1 MKKPC
6 ATRLFG
12 RWPTG
17 PHPLCCG
24 VRKLDTNSNKTPP
37 KPAKSG
43 GRPAAKSGRASAKA
57 RRPAAKAP
65 ASEVPHVVVKGAREH
80 NLKGVDLSFP
90 RDTLTTFTGVSGS
103 GKSSL
108 AYHTIYQEGQRRFL
122 ESLSSY
128 ARQFL
133 GRMEKPKVD
142 MVEGLSPTVSIDQ
155 KSTSHSA
162 RSTVGTLTE
171 TLDFMRLL
179 WSRLGEPS
187 CPDCGA
193 QIESWSP
200 DRIVDNI
207 LVEHAGLAAMVL
219 APVVRERKGEYR
231 KELIEWEKLGFVRA
245 RIDGVVRRLE
255 EDIQLERYAYHTI
268 ELVIDRLTIHKDVRS
283 RLAEA
288 VEQAVQLSD
297 GLCAL
302 VDAKGENDRLFSTQR
317 SCPNGHGALPEMEPR
332 LFSFNSP
339 IGACS
344 RCDGLGE
351 TFGFVPELLVNDPD
365 KSIRDGALHVFTDQ
379 GRIVYGRLTIEHLAE
394 VAKAFKFSVDT
405 PWKKLKKS
413 AQKIVLRGS
422 GKQKFEFS
430 WQRKSKLF
438 TSSGSDRVA
447 FPGVLG
453 HLENVYRPSRAR
465 HLDRFRAST
474 NCPDCEGARI
484 SAAARAV
491 TFQGQSLP
499 EVLAQS
505 VDNALAWVQAI
516 KLTGNAQK
524 IGCDIV
530 IEIERRLVFL
540 ADVGLGYLTLS
551 RRAKTLSGGESQRIR
566 LAAQV
571 GAGLR
576 GILYVLDEP
585 SIGLH
590 SRDQRRLLKTLE
602 ALRDRGNT
610 VVVVEH
616 DEETMLRS
624 DFLVDVGPQAGAHG
638 GEIVAAGTPAE
649 VRRTPAS
656 LTGQYLRGELS
667 VPMPATRRS
676 NDLGALKIKKARHH
690 NLRELDVEIP
700 LGRFNAITGVSGSG
714 KSTLV
719 HHILVPTLKDHL
731 KKTGVAPAHCR
742 AIAGIDKIDKVV
754 EIDQAAIGRT
764 PRSNPA
770 TYTDIW
776 THVRDL
782 FAMLPESRLRQYAK
796 GRFSFNV
803 TGGRCEACLGAGVTT
818 LEMNFL
824 APVEVICDECNGA
837 RFHADTLAIR
847 FKEKSVHDVLEMTV
861 DEAADFFRD
870 LPKISRGL
878 VAMQDVGLGYLKLGQ
893 PSTTLSGGEA
903 QRVKLATE
911 LQRPATGKT
920 FYVLDEPTTGL
931 HFQDVA
937 RLLEALQRL
946 VESGNT
952 VVVIEHNLD
961 VVRAADWLIELGP
974 EGGIG
979 GGELVGCGTPED
991 IAAIEQSH
999 TGEALRGIGL
1009 GNKRRAKKAKAERRG
1024 KNMHLPAPTS
1034 IAVRGARTHNLQAVD
1049 CDVPIGKFTVVTGP
1063 SGSGKSSL
1071 AFDTIFQEGQRRFLE
1086 SMSTYARRFLGR
1098 MDKAP
1103 VDSLDG
1109 IGPAIA
1115 IDQKRTSRSPR
1126 STVAT
1131 TTEIHDYLRLLYAR
1145 IGRHH
1150 CPTHE
1155 QELVSWSPTKAARHL
1170 VASFPGQRAHV
1181 LAPVTL
1187 PTDLKAV
1194 ELKDWLLALR
1204 ADWQRA
1210 GFVRAMVDGVEKRL
1224 DEDWGRKVAKELLLV
1239 VDRTTLKDKKRVS
1252 DAIEQAQAAAHTHC
1266 GQLAA
1271 VVHVQDQKGKSTSHR
1286 YAAEPS
1292 CAECDYRA
1300 PREPHPRWFSF
1311 NHHSGACANCLGLGQ
1326 VVVCPED
1333 LLVNHPNKPAFKGA
1347 IQHRGGAF
1355 SFLTGTDGYYHEV
1368 ATALAERFG
1377 FDLSLPWKKL
1387 PAAARKLL
1395 LHGSGEERFE
1405 VVFKKND
1412 AGKKREWRMS
1422 VPWKGLSKQ
1431 VEDWFHGRDRE
1442 HASHDRFGAVMR
1454 SETCE
1459 LCHGDR
1465 LQPGPRSVRVGGV
1478 RLAEVLRQTVDD
1490 AAATLTGLKLN
1501 KTETSI
1507 AADVLKELRH
1517 RLSFLRETGLGYLT
1531 LERSA
1536 ATLSG
1541 GEAQRIRLATQLGNK
1556 LVGVLYVLDEPTV
1569 GLHPRDTERLL
1580 KTLLELR
1587 DLGNTVLA
1595 VEHDEVMVRSA
1606 DHVLDIGPGAGVH
1619 GGTVVAEGPPETV
1632 AASDTLTGRWLNN
1645 TLGIVV
1651 REEADR
1657 RQPSGLIEL
1666 RDIAVHNLQHVNV
1679 DIPLGVFTAIT
1690 GVSGSGKSSLI
1701 MDAMVP
1707 ALNKHELE
1715 VVWQDEQERHYQLV
1729 VVDQSAIGV
1738 SPSSN
1743 PATYTKAFG
1752 PIRELFAAMPLARQ
1766 KGFGPGRFSF
1776 HVAAGRCAA
1785 CEGKGQIQ
1793 VEMHFLA
1800 DVWVTC
1806 EICRGRRYNQ
1816 ETLSVE
1822 YRGRNISQV
1831 LAMDVDEAAQFFGN
1845 HKKIMRPLR
1854 LLHDVGLGYLTLGQP
1869 ANTFSGGEAQ
1879 RIKLVSELARRPST
1893 HTIYVLDEPTTGLHA
1908 DDVQKLLRV
1917 LERLIER
1924 GDSVIVIEHH
1934 LDVIAA
1940 ADRVLEMGPEAGA
1953 DGGLVV
1959 AEGTPEQIA
1968 KTRGSHTGRFL
1979 QGHLTTLRE
1988 AGQKAGQN
1996 GSTKQ
2001 STSKASK
2008 KTTRVK
2014 KPRTKKKTARKQ
2026 EVLG

>member
-1 MKKPC
+1 M
-6 ATRLFG
+6 
-12 RWPTG
+12 
-17 PHPLCCG
+17 
-24 VRKLDTNSNKTPP
+24 
-37 KPAKSG
+37 
-43 GRPAAKSGRASAKA
+43 
-57 RRPAAKAP
+57 
-65 ASEVPHVVVKGAREH
+65 PHVIVKGAREH

-142 MVEGLSPTVSIDQ
+142 LVEGLSPTVSIDQ

-171 TLDFMRLL
+171 TLDFLRLM
-179 WSRLGEPS
+179 WSRLGTPS

-193 QIESWSP
+193 QVASWSP
-200 DRIVDNI
+200 DRIVTAI
-207 LVEHAGLAAMVL
+207 LDDHTGEAAMVL

-231 KELIEWEKLGFVRA
+231 KELIEWAQKGFVRA
-245 RIDGVVRRLE
+245 RIDGVVRRLD
-255 EDIQLERYAYHTI
+255 EDIQLERYVYHTI
-268 ELVIDRLTIHKDVRS
+268 ELVIDRLTIKKGVRS

-288 VEQAVQLSD
+288 IEQAVQLGD

-302 VDAKGENDRLFSTQR
+302 VDTKGQNDRLFSTQR

-351 TFGFVPELLVNDPD
+351 TFGFSQELLVNDAD
-365 KSIRDGALHVFTDQ
+365 LSIRDGALHVFTDQ
-379 GRIVYGRLTIEHLAE
+379 GRLVYGRLTIDHLAE

-405 PWKKLKKS
+405 PWKKLSKS
-413 AQKIVLRGS
+413 AKKIVLQGS
-422 GKQKFEFS
+422 GKQKFEFA
-430 WQRKSKLF
+430 WQRKSAMF
-438 TSSGSDRVA
+438 SSSGIDKIA

-465 HLDRFRAST
+465 HLDRYRAAT
-474 NCPDCEGARI
+474 ACPDCEGSRL
-484 SAAARAV
+484 SAASRAV
-491 TFQGQSLP
+491 SFQDRALP
-499 EVLAQS
+499 EILALS
-505 VDNALAWVQAI
+505 VDDALTWVQSI
-516 KLTGNAQK
+516 SLTGNQDK
-524 IGCDIV
+524 IGCDILK
-530 IEIERRLVFL
+530 EIERRLVFL
-540 ADVGLGYLTLS
+540 TDVGLGYLTLA
-551 RRAKTLSGGESQRIR
+551 RRAATLSGGESQRIR

-590 SRDQRRLLKTLE
+590 ARDQQRLLKTLE

-616 DEETMLRS
+616 DEETMERS

-638 GEIVAAGTPAE
+638 GEIVAAGTPDE
-649 VRRTPAS
+649 VRATPES

-667 VPMPATRRS
+667 VPMPEHRRS
-676 NDLGALKIKKARHH
+676 ENRGALRIKKARHH
-690 NLRELDVEIP
+690 NLQGLDVDIP
-700 LGRFNAITGVSGSG
+700 LGRFTAITGVSGSG

-731 KKTGVAPAHCR
+731 QDKGLVAAHCKG
-742 AIAGIDKIDKVV
+742 IAGLDKVDKIV
-754 EIDQAAIGRT
+754 EINQAAIGRT

-770 TYTDIW
+770 TYTDLW

-782 FAMLPESRLRQYAK
+782 FAMLPESRLREYKK

-803 TGGRCEACLGAGVTT
+803 SGGRCEACLGAGVTT

-824 APVEVICDECNGA
+824 APVEVVCEECAGA

-847 FKEKSVHDVLEMTV
+847 FKDKNVYDILAMTV
-861 DEAADFFRD
+861 DEAAEFFID
-870 LPKISRGL
+870 LPKIARGL
-878 VAMQDVGLGYLKLGQ
+878 IALQDVGLGYLKLGQ

-931 HFQDVA
+931 HFQDIA

-946 VESGNT
+946 VEAGNT
-952 VVVIEHNLD
+952 VLVIEHNLD
-961 VVRAADWLIELGP
+961 VVRAADWLIDLGP
-974 EGGIG
+974 EGGVG
-979 GGELVGCGTPED
+979 GGQLVACGTPEQVAD
-991 IAAIEQSH
+991 IDASH
-999 TGEALRGIGL
+999 TGAALRASGL
-1009 GNKRRAKKAKAERRG
+1009 GTKRLSKKAKAKPRKKTAR
-1024 KNMHLPAPTS
+1024 MPAPTS
-1034 IAVRGARTHNLQAVD
+1034 ISVKGARTHNLQAVD
-1049 CDVPIGKFTVVTGP
+1049 CEIPIGKFTVVTGP

-1071 AFDTIFQEGQRRFLE
+1071 AFDTVFQEGQRRFLE

-1109 IGPAIA
+1109 LGPAIA

-1150 CPTHE
+1150 CPSHE
-1155 QELVSWSPTKAARHL
+1155 QELHAWSPSKAAGH
-1170 VASFPGQRAHV
+1170 VVKQFAGARALV
-1181 LAPVTL
+1181 LAPVVI
-1187 PTDLKAV
+1187 PADLKGK
-1194 ELKDWLLALR
+1194 LLTNWLTALR
-1204 ADWQRA
+1204 EEWQRN
-1210 GFVRAMVDGVEKRL
+1210 GFVRALVNGEEQRL
-1224 DEDWGRKVAKELLLV
+1224 DADWGKQAIQELLLV
-1239 VDRTTLKDKKRVS
+1239 VDRTSIKDRTRLT
-1252 DAIEQAQAAAHTHC
+1252 DALEQAQAQGKERGGQAAAIV
-1266 GQLAA
+1266 QL
-1271 VVHVQDQKGKSTSHR
+1271 VGGDRDGERHWF
-1286 YAAEPS
+1286 AAEPS
-1292 CAECDYRA
+1292 CEHCDYRA
-1300 PREPHPRWFSF
+1300 PLEPHPRWFSF
-1311 NHHSGACANCLGLGQ
+1311 NHHSGACAHCLGLGD

-1333 LLVNHPNKPAFKGA
+1333 LLVNHPNKPTFGGA

-1355 SFLTGTDGYYHEV
+1355 TFLTATDGYYHEV
-1368 ATALAERFG
+1368 GQAVAKRFG
-1377 FDLSLPWKKL
+1377 FDLKLPWKKL
-1387 PAAARKLL
+1387 PASAKLL
-1395 LHGSGEERFE
+1395 LLRGAGEERFE
-1405 VVFKKND
+1405 VVFKKNED
-1412 AGKKREWRMS
+1412 GKKREWRMS
-1422 VPWKGLSKQ
+1422 VPWKGMSRQ
-1431 VEDWFHGRDRE
+1431 VEDWFHGRDQE
-1442 HASHDRFGAVMR
+1442 QVGDDRFGGVMR
-1454 SETCE
+1454 GETCE
-1459 LCHGDR
+1459 YCGGDR
-1465 LQPGPRSVRVGGV
+1465 LQAGPRSVRVGGV
-1478 RLAEVLRQTVDD
+1478 RLPEVLRQTVDK
-1490 AAATLTGLKLN
+1490 ATATLDGLKLN
-1501 KTETSI
+1501 KSATLI

-1580 KTLLELR
+1580 HTLLELR

-1595 VEHDEVMVRSA
+1595 VEHDEVMVRRA
-1606 DHVLDIGPGAGVH
+1606 DHVLDMGPGAGVR
-1619 GGTVVAEGPPETV
+1619 GGHVVASGTPDVV

-1645 TLGIVV
+1645 TLGIQV
-1651 REEADR
+1651 RAEVDR
-1657 RQPSGLIEL
+1657 RKPAGHVEM

-1679 DIPLGVFTAIT
+1679 DVPLGVLTAIT

-1701 MDAMVP
+1701 MDALVP
-1707 ALNKHELE
+1707 GLNKHELDVE
-1715 VVWQDEQERHYQLV
+1715 WQDGDDRHYQLIC
-1729 VVDQSAIGV
+1729 VDQSAIGV

-1752 PIRELFAAMPLARQ
+1752 PIRELFATTPLSRQ
-1766 KGFGPGRFSF
+1766 KGFKPGRFSF

-1793 VEMHFLA
+1793 IEMHFLA
-1800 DVWVTC
+1800 DVWVSC
-1806 EICRGRRYNQ
+1806 EICRGLRYNQ

-1822 YRGRNISQV
+1822 YRGKNISQV
-1831 LAMDVDEAAQFFGN
+1831 LAMDVDEALQFFGN
-1845 HKKIMRPLR
+1845 HKKIMRPLQ

-1879 RIKLVSELARRPST
+1879 RIKLVAELARRPSS
-1893 HTIYVLDEPTTGLHA
+1893 HTVYVLDEPTTGLHA
-1908 DDVQKLLRV
+1908 DDVQKLIAV
-1917 LERLIER
+1917 LERLLDR
-1924 GDSVIVIEHH
+1924 GDSVLVIEHH

-1940 ADRVLEMGPEAGA
+1940 ADHVLEMGPEAGG

-1968 KTRGSHTGRFL
+1968 RTKGSHTGRFL
-1979 QGHLTTLRE
+1979 KEHLAALRKPL
-1988 AGQKAGQN
+1988 AA
-1996 GSTKQ
+1996 SL
-2001 STSKASK
+2001 SK
-2008 KTTRVK
+2008 KPTSGKSKPAKAKPAKAKPSKSKSAKSNSAKATAGKPVKTTK
-2014 KPRTKKKTARKQ
+2014 ANKPRNH